1 MSPVKFAILLIA
13 EGPWRRLNSNQM
25 CFGAGDKQSGGFV
38 VEVDGLIDAVKLVHL
53 YGQVSCDVSNGRWS
67 KWGCGAEN
75 LMVFLTN
82 FTDDILIP
90 KVEGGKYKYKIEGYK
105 SKSPE
110 IIWKDFTN
118 PIRLTSGQELRLWR
132 GMDLVDKHEPGQS
145 YWCF

>member
-67 KWGCGAEN
+67 KWGCGAKKLN
-75 LMVFLTN
+75 GVFN
-82 FTDDILIP
+82 
-90 KVEGGKYKYKIEGYK
+90 
-105 SKSPE
+105 
-110 IIWKDFTN
+110 
-118 PIRLTSGQELRLWR
+118 ELHRRYPNTQGR
-132 GMDLVDKHEPGQS
+132 GRQIQIQN
-145 YWCF
+145 